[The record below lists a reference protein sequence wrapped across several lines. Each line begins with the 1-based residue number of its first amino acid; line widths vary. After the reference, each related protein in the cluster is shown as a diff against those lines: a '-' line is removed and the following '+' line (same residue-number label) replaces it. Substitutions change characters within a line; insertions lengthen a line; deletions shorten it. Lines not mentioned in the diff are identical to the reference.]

1 MIVCLCTG
9 ATDRDVNEV
18 IDQGARCLCDF
29 QSHGIGTSCGS
40 CHDSIRLMM
49 VARGVAIRELCFE
62 EAIIA
67 RIAGRRFDQGDS
79 PCSSQTAPMRRPEV
93 PAAAGARS

>member
-9 ATDRDVNEV
+9 ATDRDINDV
-18 IDQGARCLCDF
+18 IDQGASCLCDF
-29 QSHGIGTSCGS
+29 RSRGIGTSCGS

-49 VARGVAIRELCFE
+49 VARGVAIQELCFE

-67 RIAGRRFDQGDS
+67 RIAGREFSQCETSTGE
-79 PCSSQTAPMRRPEV
+79 QTAPMRIAES
-93 PAAAGARS
+93 PAVASVAR